1 MTNGLPEAPSVCGIA
16 IHPDNPE
23 VVFAGTQDGPYRS
36 LNRGD
41 SWERL
46 DYPRVAR
53 PVWSF
58 LFRPGDP
65 TVMYLGTA
73 PGEIFRSTD
82 SGESWKRLDA
92 ASMGS
97 NEVSMSF
104 PTRVIALTADP
115 NFPDEMYAALE
126 VAGVI
131 RSSDGGD
138 TWEEITGSLAPSE
151 DTLDLHGIQCA
162 AALPH
167 VVFITTRQG
176 PFIGPERGSEWIPV
190 DFGQFSEVTYTRDLK
205 AAPHDP
211 NMLYVSIGAA
221 AAAATPE
228 PCTGAVTCSGHSRGS
243 TGTLRPIPTMMSVSV
258 DPRAPATIGL
268 RRPRRTGVPL
278 QRRRRHLEQP
288 STALQRVGGAG
299 HRRRLGTIGMV
310 QCHQRGARRCAP
322 AFCYDGATTTMLAV
336 DLAGLTGHGNS

>member
-1 MTNGLPEAPSVCGIA
+1 MTYIFAGAESSGLYRLAPGADPSTSSGWEELTAGLPETPSVCGIA

-41 SWERL
+41 TWERM
-46 DYPRVAR
+46 DYPRVAP

-58 LFRPGDP
+58 MFRPGDP

-73 PGEIFRSTD
+73 PGEIFRSVD
-82 SGESWKRLDA
+82 GGEKWARLEA
-92 ASMGS
+92 ATMGS

-104 PTRVIALTADP
+104 PTRVIAMCADP
-115 NFPDEMYAALE
+115 NFPDEIYAALE

-131 RSSDGGD
+131 RSADGGD
-138 TWEEITGSLAPSE
+138 TWEEITGTLAPSE

-176 PFIGPERGSEWIPV
+176 PFIGPDRGSEWLPV
-190 DFGQFSEVTYTRDLK
+190 DFGQYSEITYTRDLR

-221 AAAATPE
+221 ARSQI
-228 PCTGAVTCSGHSRGS
+228 GALYRSRDLFKTFERVDRGVTAES
-243 TGTLRPIPTMMSVSV
+243 TMMAVSV
-258 DPRAPATIGL
+258 DPHAPENIAC
-268 RRPRRTGVPL
+268 
-278 QRRRRHLEQP
+278 
-288 STALQRVGGAG
+288 A
-299 HRRRLGTIGMV
+299 
-310 QCHQRGARRCAP
+310 ARDGQVFRSSD
-322 AFCYDGATTTMLAV
+322 DGATWSNHPLPERVLEVRAIA
-336 DLAGLTGHGNS
+336 AG